1 MSPSGIGVFPAELIS
16 TGVFKCCSP
25 WKNPTFT
32 IRSVPTIL
40 PEGNEITR
48 MKSKPERQS
57 LITEEGTGLEFPG
70 GGCLGGCFI
79 ELGEAGW
86 GQPHSTWKGIQGR
99 KPSSELQEKVPGSFF
114 ATSTSPNLGRIGTQ
128 SRQNRNRDQLS
139 SCSGQNTFPIT
150 SNGY

>member
-1 MSPSGIGVFPAELIS
+1 M
-16 TGVFKCCSP
+16 
-25 WKNPTFT
+25 

-48 MKSKPERQS
+48 RKSKPERQR

-86 GQPHSTWKGIQGR
+86 SQPRSTWKGIQGR
-99 KPSSELQEKVPGSFF
+99 KSSSELQEKVPGSFL
-114 ATSTSPNLGRIGTQ
+114 ATSTSPK
-128 SRQNRNRDQLS
+128 SWENRDSVKAEQEQRPIVVML
-139 SCSGQNTFPIT
+139 GPEHFP
-150 SNGY
+150 

>member
-1 MSPSGIGVFPAELIS
+1 MTSSAVGVFPAGLIS

-25 WKNPTFT
+25 WKNPTFM

-48 MKSKPERQS
+48 RKSKPERQR

-70 GGCLGGCFI
+70 AGCLGGCFI

-86 GQPHSTWKGIQGR
+86 SQPRSTWKGIQGR
-99 KPSSELQEKVPGSFF
+99 KSSSELQEKVPGSVL
-114 ATSTSPNLGRIGTQ
+114 ATSTSPYLGRIGTQ

-139 SCSGQNTFPIT
+139 SCLDPNTFPIT
-150 SNGY
+150 SNVY